1 MRFRVG
7 TRSIAAGNAKKGSA
21 MRTYLVVIDDSEESR
36 LAQRFAARRA
46 ARTGGNVHFVV
57 AIEPQPFVAW
67 GGVQA
72 TIEAEAL
79 EKGEAVAQAAASEMH
94 ELCGIHPSVTVQ
106 QGNAADIIREILID
120 NHDIAALVLGAAED
134 GAPGPLVSH
143 FAGADAGRLPVPV
156 MIVPGG
162 LSVEQLDRL
171 S

>member
-1 MRFRVG
+1 MRFRAG
-7 TRSIAAGNAKKGSA
+7 TRSIADGNAKKGNA
-21 MRTYLVVIDDSEESR
+21 MRTYLVVIDDSDESR

-72 TIEAEAL
+72 TIEAEAR
-79 EKGEAVAQAAASEMH
+79 EKAEAIAQAAAAQVH
-94 ELCGIHPSVTVQ
+94 EDCGIHPSVTVE

-120 NHDIAALVLGAAED
+120 DHDIAALVLGAAEE
-134 GAPGPLVSH
+134 GAPGPLVTH
-143 FAGADAGRLPVPV
+143 FAGVDAGRLPVPV

-162 LSVEQLDRL
+162 LTVEQLDRL
-171 S
+171 C